1 MTDKLFGRDGDEWLQ
16 NDLATVY
23 ETWESDNDPADP
35 EQRKPFVII
44 EWSAK
49 PIGEFVQSV
58 GRILERLYDY
68 LCDDDIVLDPMD
80 ERVAKVFS
88 NPDVEASFAVARAV
102 LVNKL
107 NATGWRN
114 ADREVKRHHITWD
127 EAGEPLV
134 DGEPLY
140 RKASNDSTIG
150 SE

>member
-1 MTDKLFGRDGDEWLQ
+1 MADNLFGRPDDEWLQ

-23 ETWESDNDPADP
+23 ENYDCDVEP
-35 EQRKPFVII
+35 EHRTPFVIV

-49 PIGEFVQSV
+49 PIGEHVQSV
-58 GRILERLYDY
+58 GHILEHLYDC
-68 LCDDDIVLDPMD
+68 LCDDDIILDPHTD
-80 ERVAKVFS
+80 RVEKVFAD
-88 NPDVEASFAVARAV
+88 PDVEASFAVARAV

-140 RKASNDSTIG
+140 RKVSHDSSTENDRP
-150 SE
+150 